1 MLFGVLAY
9 LLWGIFPAFF
19 PLLLPAGPLE
29 ILAHRI
35 VWTALLMVLVLA
47 VTRGWRELRAAGRA
61 QWARMALAGVVVA
74 GNWLIYVIAVNSGHV
89 ADAALGY
96 FINPIVSVLLGVL
109 FLNERLRP
117 AQTAAVGIAAVGVV
131 WLAVLSEQPP
141 VMGVGLALTFGCYG
155 LIKKKVTVSSAA
167 SLTAETLVLTPVAA
181 VYLAVLAVGG
191 QATFGNAGATNAV
204 LLAVSGVVTA
214 LPLLLFGAAAH
225 RLPLA
230 TIGMLQFLTPTMQ
243 MLWALFVVN
252 EQLSAARWAGFV
264 IIWVAVAVFIADV
277 ARTARRARRSRRAG
291 AAAQIDDAARADGVR
306 EDGASDDA
314 GRADTARPS

>member
-9 LLWGIFPAFF
+9 LLWGVFPAFF

-35 VWTALLMVLVLA
+35 VWTALLMVVVLA

-74 GNWLIYVIAVNSGHV
+74 GNWLIYVVAVNSGHV

-131 WLAVLSEQPP
+131 WLAVLGEQPP

-155 LIKKKVTVSSAA
+155 LLKKKVTVSSAA

-191 QATFGNAGATNAV
+191 QATFGNAGATNAA

-243 MLWALFVVN
+243 MLWALFVVD
-252 EQLSAARWAGFV
+252 EQLSPARWAGFV
-264 IIWVAVAVFIADV
+264 IIWVAVAVFIADI
-277 ARTARRARRSRRAG
+277 ARTARRARRARCAG
-291 AAAQIDDAARADGVR
+291 AAPIDDAPRG
-306 EDGASDDA
+306 DA
-314 GRADTARPS
+314 AG

>member
-243 MLWALFVVN
+243 MLWALFVVD

-277 ARTARRARRSRRAG
+277 ARTARRARRTRRAG
-291 AAAQIDDAARADGVR
+291 AAPIDDAARAD
-306 EDGASDDA
+306 
-314 GRADTARPS
+314 TARPS

>member
-167 SLTAETLVLTPVAA
+167 SLTAETLVLTPIAA

-291 AAAQIDDAARADGVR
+291 AAAPIDDAARADDAR
-306 EDGASDDA
+306 DDGASDDA
-314 GRADTARPS
+314 GHADTARPS

>member
-1 MLFGVLAY
+1 MLFGVLSY
-9 LLWGIFPAFF
+9 LLWGVFPAFF

-35 VWTALLMVLVLA
+35 VWTALLMVVVLA

-74 GNWLIYVIAVNSGHV
+74 GNWLIYVVAVNSGHV

-155 LIKKKVTVSSAA
+155 LLKKKVTVSSAA

-191 QATFGNAGATNAV
+191 QATFGNAGATNAA

-243 MLWALFVVN
+243 MLWALFVVD
-252 EQLSAARWAGFV
+252 EQISPARWAGFV
-264 IIWVAVAVFIADV
+264 IIWVAVAVFIADI
-277 ARTARRARRSRRAG
+277 ARTARRARRARCAG
-291 AAAQIDDAARADGVR
+291 AAPIDDAPRG
-306 EDGASDDA
+306 DA
-314 GRADTARPS
+314 AG

>member
-167 SLTAETLVLTPVAA
+167 SLTAETLVLTPIAA

-277 ARTARRARRSRRAG
+277 ARTARRARRTRRAG
-291 AAAQIDDAARADGVR
+291 AAPIDDAARAD
-306 EDGASDDA
+306 
-314 GRADTARPS
+314 TARPS

>member
-9 LLWGIFPAFF
+9 LLWGVFPAFF

-35 VWTALLMVLVLA
+35 VWTALLMVMVLA

-74 GNWLIYVIAVNSGHV
+74 GNWLIYVVAVNSGHV

-155 LIKKKVTVSSAA
+155 LLKKKVTVSSAA

-191 QATFGNAGATNAV
+191 QATFGNAGATNAA

-243 MLWALFVVN
+243 MLWALFVVD
-252 EQLSAARWAGFV
+252 EQLSPARWAGFV
-264 IIWVAVAVFIADV
+264 IIWVAVAVFIADI
-277 ARTARRARRSRRAG
+277 ARTARRARRARCAG
-291 AAAQIDDAARADGVR
+291 AAPIDDAPRG
-306 EDGASDDA
+306 DA
-314 GRADTARPS
+314 AG

>member
-9 LLWGIFPAFF
+9 LLWGVFPAFF

-35 VWTALLMVLVLA
+35 VWTALLMVVVLA

-74 GNWLIYVIAVNSGHV
+74 GNWLIYVVAVNSGHV

-155 LIKKKVTVSSAA
+155 LLKKKVTVSSAA

-191 QATFGNAGATNAV
+191 QATFGNAGATNAA

-243 MLWALFVVN
+243 MLWALFVVD
-252 EQLSAARWAGFV
+252 EQLSPARWAGFV
-264 IIWVAVAVFIADV
+264 IIWVAVAVFIADI
-277 ARTARRARRSRRAG
+277 ARTARRARRARCAG
-291 AAAQIDDAARADGVR
+291 AAPIDDAPRG
-306 EDGASDDA
+306 DA
-314 GRADTARPS
+314 AG

>member
-9 LLWGIFPAFF
+9 LLWGVFPAFF

-35 VWTALLMVLVLA
+35 VWTALLMVVVLA

-74 GNWLIYVIAVNSGHV
+74 GNWLIYVVAVNSGHV

-155 LIKKKVTVSSAA
+155 LLKKKVTVSSAA

-181 VYLAVLAVGG
+181 VYLAVLAVGR
-191 QATFGNAGATNAV
+191 QATFGNAGATNAA

-243 MLWALFVVN
+243 MLWALFVVD
-252 EQLSAARWAGFV
+252 EQLSPARWAGFV
-264 IIWVAVAVFIADV
+264 IIWVAVAVFIADI
-277 ARTARRARRSRRAG
+277 ARTARRARRARCAG
-291 AAAQIDDAARADGVR
+291 AAPIDDAPRG
-306 EDGASDDA
+306 DA
-314 GRADTARPS
+314 AG

>member
-9 LLWGIFPAFF
+9 LLWGVFPAFF

-35 VWTALLMVLVLA
+35 VWTALLMVVVLA

-74 GNWLIYVIAVNSGHV
+74 GNWLIYVVAVNSGHV

-155 LIKKKVTVSSAA
+155 LLKKKVTVSSAA

-191 QATFGNAGATNAV
+191 QATFGNAGATNAA

-243 MLWALFVVN
+243 MLWALFVVD
-252 EQLSAARWAGFV
+252 EQLSPARWTGFV
-264 IIWVAVAVFIADV
+264 IIWVAVAVFIADI
-277 ARTARRARRSRRAG
+277 ARTARRARRARCAG
-291 AAAQIDDAARADGVR
+291 AAPIDDAPRG
-306 EDGASDDA
+306 DA
-314 GRADTARPS
+314 AG

>member
-9 LLWGIFPAFF
+9 LLWGVFPAFF

-35 VWTALLMVLVLA
+35 VWTALLLVVVLA
-47 VTRGWRELRAAGRA
+47 VTRGWRELRTAGRA

-109 FLNERLRP
+109 FLTERLRP
-117 AQTAAVGIAAVGVV
+117 AQTAAVCIAAVGVV

-191 QATFGNAGATNAV
+191 QATFGNAGAANAA

-243 MLWALFVVN
+243 MLWALFVVD
-252 EQLSAARWAGFV
+252 EQLSPARWAGFV

-277 ARTARRARRSRRAG
+277 ARTARRARRARRAG
-291 AAAQIDDAARADGVR
+291 AAPIDDAPRGDAVR
-306 EDGASDDA
+306 
-314 GRADTARPS
+314 

>member
-9 LLWGIFPAFF
+9 LLWGVFPAFF

-35 VWTALLMVLVLA
+35 VWTALLMVVVLA

-74 GNWLIYVIAVNSGHV
+74 GNWLIYVVAVNSGHV

-155 LIKKKVTVSSAA
+155 LLKKKVTVSSAA

-191 QATFGNAGATNAV
+191 QATFDNAGATNAA

-243 MLWALFVVN
+243 MLWALFVVD
-252 EQLSAARWAGFV
+252 EQLSPARWAGFV
-264 IIWVAVAVFIADV
+264 IIWVAVAVFIADI
-277 ARTARRARRSRRAG
+277 ARTARRARRARCAG
-291 AAAQIDDAARADGVR
+291 AAPIDDAPRG
-306 EDGASDDA
+306 DA
-314 GRADTARPS
+314 AG

>member
-1 MLFGVLAY
+1 MLFGVLSY
-9 LLWGIFPAFF
+9 LLWGVFPAFF

-35 VWTALLMVLVLA
+35 VWTALLMVVVLA

-74 GNWLIYVIAVNSGHV
+74 GNWLIYVVAVNSGHV

-155 LIKKKVTVSSAA
+155 LLKKKVTVSSAA

-191 QATFGNAGATNAV
+191 QATFGNAGATNAA

-243 MLWALFVVN
+243 MLWALFVVD
-252 EQLSAARWAGFV
+252 EQLSPARWAGFV
-264 IIWVAVAVFIADV
+264 IIWVAVAVFIADI
-277 ARTARRARRSRRAG
+277 ARTARRARRARCAG
-291 AAAQIDDAARADGVR
+291 AAPIDDAPRG
-306 EDGASDDA
+306 DA
-314 GRADTARPS
+314 AG

>member
-191 QATFGNAGATNAV
+191 QATFGNAGTTNAV

-291 AAAQIDDAARADGVR
+291 AAAPIDDAARADGVR
-306 EDGASDDA
+306 ADAASDDA

>member
-9 LLWGIFPAFF
+9 LLWGVFPAFF

-35 VWTALLMVLVLA
+35 VWTALLMVMVLA

-74 GNWLIYVIAVNSGHV
+74 GNWLIYVVAVNSGHV

-155 LIKKKVTVSSAA
+155 LLKKKVTVSSTA

-191 QATFGNAGATNAV
+191 QATFGNAGATNAA

-243 MLWALFVVN
+243 MLWALFVVD
-252 EQLSAARWAGFV
+252 EQLSPARWAGFV
-264 IIWVAVAVFIADV
+264 IIWVAVAVFIADI
-277 ARTARRARRSRRAG
+277 ARTARRARRARCAG
-291 AAAQIDDAARADGVR
+291 AAPIDDAPRG
-306 EDGASDDA
+306 DA
-314 GRADTARPS
+314 AG